1 MSDGL
6 KRLPDSELEIMKAL
20 WAADEP
26 LTRPQLEVA
35 LQHKQ
40 WASTTVLGLVARL
53 EGKGFVERHK
63 QGRGYLIRAA
73 VSEAEYLPV
82 ESRSALERMFEGSAK
97 NLIAALHQCDALTRQ
112 DVEELADYLAKLE
125 QEVK

>member
-1 MSDGL
+1 MREGI

-26 LTRPQLEVA
+26 LTRPRLEDA
-35 LQHKQ
+35 LRHKQ
-40 WASTTVLGLVARL
+40 WASTTVLGLVSRL
-53 EGKGFVERHK
+53 EGKGFVERRK
-63 QGRGYLIRAA
+63 QGRGYLICAA

-82 ESRSALERMFEGSAK
+82 ESRSALERRCEGSAK
-97 NLIAALHQCDALTRQ
+97 NLIAALHRCDALTRQ
-112 DVEELADYLAKLE
+112 DVQELADYLAKLE